1 MGELLKTA
9 QSKRTSP
16 EAQQQIVALVGSWAA
31 DAEFKRN
38 PLLAAQFGA
47 SHEQLT
53 AQAAGRPQMAI
64 FSPLVAEHGDQSAAP
79 QHALA
84 PTSSTRGPVEQV
96 AAAVGQMRMLVAPP
110 AVPSGPPSA
119 SHGQGGADAPLPV
132 VEDDALP
139 GVAAAAATPGSV
151 RAPDALSAGD
161 LTDDEIAEIEIAADE
176 EEQALQVRRGESGA
190 RAARGMGGGGWGRE
204 GACARAPA
212 VGRGGRLPVG
222 EGSRRE
228 ERRGRARGS
237 QERG

>member
-31 DAEFKRN
+31 DAEYKRN

-139 GVAAAAATPGSV
+139 GVAAAAATPGSI

-161 LTDDEIAEIEIAADE
+161 LADDEIAEIEIAADE

-222 EGSRRE
+222 EGARWE
-228 ERRGRARGS
+228 WMRGRARGS

>member
-31 DAEFKRN
+31 DAEYKRN

-96 AAAVGQMRMLVAPP
+96 AAAVGQMRLLVAPP

-190 RAARGMGGGGWGRE
+190 RAARGMGLGGWGRE